1 MSRHDVRMTFVA
13 RRELM
18 QFEILMKGLKDA
30 ANDPRKTGRRDGVAD
45 D

>member
-1 MSRHDVRMTFVA
+1 MTFVA

-30 ANDPRKTGRRDGVAD
+30 ANDAQNPWARRHRR
-45 D
+45 